1 MRRVA
6 TETSGVD
13 DGVGTILATLDRLG
27 LADDT
32 VVIYVADQGWV
43 GGSERSLGDERPHP
57 APVGLR
63 RHDAHPADRPPSR
76 AACPRG
82 RRRT

>member
-13 DGVGTILATLDRLG
+13 DGVGTVLATLDRLG

-32 VVIYVADQGWV
+32 VVIYVADQGLV
-43 GGSERSLGDERPHP
+43 AGQN
-57 APVGLR
+57 GLW
-63 RHDAHPADRPPSR
+63 
-76 AACPRG
+76 G
-82 RRRT
+82 